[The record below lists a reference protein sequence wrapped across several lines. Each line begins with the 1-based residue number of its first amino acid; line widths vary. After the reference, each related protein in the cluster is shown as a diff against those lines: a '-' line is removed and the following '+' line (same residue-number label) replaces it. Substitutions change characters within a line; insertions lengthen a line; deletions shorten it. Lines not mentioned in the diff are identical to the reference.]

1 MNTTGISQFDDNKE
15 IAADI
20 PANINIG
27 AEYSIKPN
35 FRISLGANYYFDKQS
50 KQYNNETG
58 LNDKQNYLK
67 HNSFE
72 ILGGLEYDLGRIV
85 TLSIGANSNT
95 FGFGNDAK
103 FISDLSYSTSSIS
116 GGLGARIRASEK
128 ISIDLGIYKTFFLH
142 FTKEEADYGGNGAL
156 IASKLAPVL
165 GQLAPSVP
173 GLAEKLDIK
182 NLQVPGQ
189 DDFYRTSIVGG
200 IGVTFKF

>member
-67 HNSFE
+67 HDSFE
-72 ILGGLEYDLGRIV
+72 ILGGLEYDLGRVV
-85 TLSIGANSNT
+85 TLSSGANSNT

-116 GGLGARIRASEK
+116 AG
-128 ISIDLGIYKTFFLH
+128 
-142 FTKEEADYGGNGAL
+142 
-156 IASKLAPVL
+156 LAP
-165 GQLAPSVP
+165 GSGPPRKSA
-173 GLAEKLDIK
+173 
-182 NLQVPGQ
+182 
-189 DDFYRTSIVGG
+189 
-200 IGVTFKF
+200 